1 MNVPEAADH
10 SHTVTPQL
18 AEALALLNVAARKV
32 IAGGLVRLPPVH
44 AEQIK
49 NAIQQD
55 QCRLTVQFDY
65 PTGDVRVLADGDGW
79 LKPQVLFATD
89 WKEPA
94 ERPVLQ

>member
-1 MNVPEAADH
+1 MMNTPNTDER
-10 SHTVTPQL
+10 SQMTPQL

-55 QCRLTVQFDY
+55 QCRLTVQYDY
-65 PTGDVRVLADGDGW
+65 PTGNVHVLADGDGW
-79 LKPQVLFATD
+79 LKPQVLFATE
-89 WKEPA
+89 WKEPNST
-94 ERPVLQ
+94 PNYQ